1 MINKK
6 VNDII
11 TVKYNK
17 YVKGCNMKLYINKLY
32 SAQVLH
38 LLYSCY
44 QNIPQLQQYLSPPG

>member
-6 VNDII
+6 VNDTS